1 MLLSIFRKIK
11 VIKFSYFNLKSCK
24 FYVRMIKLL
33 QTITI
38 QIVCFLYLIEFYFY
52 MFKQIF
58 ISKHIMLLS
67 TSVIGI

>member
-11 VIKFSYFNLKSCK
+11 VINFSYFNLKSFK

-38 QIVCFLYLIEFYFY
+38 EIVCFLYLIEFYFY
-52 MFKQIF
+52 MFKQII